1 MMQAHD
7 ILATAKHDS
16 QLHHAACNFT
26 KVPGTIYHLYE
37 RSNGTPYFS
46 MLSPSEWGGACPHKF
61 LGSYRLEHDHSWTPY
76 EKIEARD
83 RDIKAIDRA
92 ILARPS
98 RRTWTNKSSIY
109 NFIIISCPNSI
120 IYALWCIW
128 WEIKIPSLSPESDL
142 IYNIFFYH
150 LFGCVHAVQIL
161 GGLPPSLS
169 PESDLIYNS
178 F

>member
-1 MMQAHD
+1 MTLMTSISHNSSWYLCHTCYHSLCIIYLLMMMQAHD

-109 NFIIISCPNSI
+109 NFIIISCQNSI

-128 WEIKIPSLSPESDL
+128 WEIKIPSLSGKWL
-142 IYNIFFYH
+142 N
-150 LFGCVHAVQIL
+150 L
-161 GGLPPSLS
+161 
-169 PESDLIYNS
+169 
-178 F
+178 